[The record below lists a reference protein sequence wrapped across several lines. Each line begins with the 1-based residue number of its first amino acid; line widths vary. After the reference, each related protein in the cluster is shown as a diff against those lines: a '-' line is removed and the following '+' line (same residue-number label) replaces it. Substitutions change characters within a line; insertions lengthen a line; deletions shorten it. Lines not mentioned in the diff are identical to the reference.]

1 VSPTVTVVIAE
12 DDEGHATLVQRNLRR
27 AAIPA
32 NAVRVRDGQELLDYM
47 YRRGPWQSRAKHPA
61 ILILLDLKM
70 PRIGGLEVLERLKH
84 DVQFAHIPIFVL
96 TTSSNPIELDECYAR
111 GASACLVKPVEF
123 GLFGH
128 MVHRLAEFL
137 VMARLP
143 PETPPAPHHVN

>member
-12 DDEGHATLVQRNLRR
+12 DDEGHATLVERNLRR

-47 YRRGPWQSRAKHPA
+47 YRRGPWQNRARHAA
-61 ILILLDLKM
+61 ILILLDLNM
-70 PRIGGLEVLERLKH
+70 PRIGGLEVLERLKR

-96 TTSSNPIELDECYAR
+96 TTSDNPIELDRCYAR

-123 GLFGH
+123 GLFGE

-143 PETPPAPHHVN
+143 PETPPPEPHVN